1 LELKEKIKNLP
12 TSPGVYLMKDS
23 SGHIIYVGKSKK
35 LKNRVS
41 SYFQHSK
48 NRFGKWE
55 KLVKHI
61 KDFDFI
67 LTDTEFEALMLEC
80 KLIKEIQPMYNRM
93 MKTTKAYNYIVF
105 RWQKGNYHMEIANE
119 LDKDDVHY
127 YFGPFTSKGTVENVI
142 NGIKAFYK
150 INCSQEKWSQSPC
163 LNYSIG
169 KCMGI
174 CFDPIA
180 KEAHQQIIH
189 RLIALFNKKDN
200 GVLEEMSTKMIE
212 ASSNVEFEKAAEIRD
227 TITKINTILQTESVV
242 SFMVDNHLIMAVE
255 SLADYRIKLFLIRR
269 NKIIYQQIYEV
280 NQVDIQEVKRRIE
293 SLSVPNQHISALGKE
308 EIDEAYIIYKYLNS
322 DNCTYTVI
330 EDDRV
335 SSTECDYLE
344 DVLRRILPIPIQN

>member
-1 LELKEKIKNLP
+1 MELKEKIKNLP

-48 NRFGKWE
+48 NRLGKVE

-105 RWQKGNYHMEIANE
+105 RWKKGIYHMEIANE
-119 LDKDDVHY
+119 MDKDDVHY

-150 INCSQEKWSQSPC
+150 MDCSQEKWSQSPC

-189 RLIALFNKKDN
+189 RLIALFNKKSN
-200 GVLEEMSTKMIE
+200 SVLEEMSTKMIE

-227 TITKINTILQTESVV
+227 TIAKIKAILQTETVIH
-242 SFMVDNHLIMAVE
+242 FMKKNQLIIAAE
-255 SLADYRIKLFLIRR
+255 YLDDFRIKVFFIRR
-269 NKIIYQQIYEV
+269 NEIIDREIYIANNVDRQDVVRKI
-280 NQVDIQEVKRRIE
+280 N
-293 SLSVPNQHISALGKE
+293 SLLSMEIQHISTLEKE
-308 EIDEAYIIYKYLNS
+308 EMDEAYIIYKYLNS
-322 DNCTYTVI
+322 GDCKYTIISQEWNKNMDNLWTNLVK
-330 EDDRV
+330 
-335 SSTECDYLE
+335 
-344 DVLRRILPIPIQN
+344 